1 MLWLILLIIVAGYLL
16 AAIFLAIFQE
26 RFVFVPGKTVFITP
40 AEKGMDF
47 EEFWLDLPDGNRIN
61 GWFIKADSPKA
72 TLLFCHGN
80 AGTISHR
87 LDSAEIFLDLGLNVV
102 LYDYRGYGRSTG
114 RPSETNTYEDAEAI
128 WSYLTE
134 SKQLSAGEIIILGRS
149 MGGPV
154 AANLAKSRS
163 PKMCILESTFTSVP
177 DVAKSRFPIFPTKW
191 LVTVQYPTI
200 DYIKDMCCPLL
211 VVHSLDD
218 EIIPYAMG
226 EKIFTAANNPKDFL
240 ELNGGHNETYFECI
254 EKYREKLEKFIG
266 KFLL

>member
-87 LDSAEIFLDLGLNVV
+87 LDSAEIFLDLGLHRN
-102 LYDYRGYGRSTG
+102 Y
-114 RPSETNTYEDAEAI
+114 
-128 WSYLTE
+128 
-134 SKQLSAGEIIILGRS
+134 
-149 MGGPV
+149 
-154 AANLAKSRS
+154 
-163 PKMCILESTFTSVP
+163 
-177 DVAKSRFPIFPTKW
+177 
-191 LVTVQYPTI
+191 
-200 DYIKDMCCPLL
+200 
-211 VVHSLDD
+211 
-218 EIIPYAMG
+218 
-226 EKIFTAANNPKDFL
+226 
-240 ELNGGHNETYFECI
+240 
-254 EKYREKLEKFIG
+254 
-266 KFLL
+266 